1 MLKHA
6 FKLYEKVLD
15 GQLHQLVDIEKIKY
29 RFMLG
34 KDTVDSVFILRR
46 HAEKFRSKNKKLFFV
61 FLDLKKAIKV
71 PREVI

>member
-6 FKLYEKVLD
+6 FKFYEKILD
-15 GQLHQLVDIEKIKY
+15 GQLHQLVDIDKIKY

-34 KDTVDSVFILRR
+34 KDTVDSVFILGR

>member
-1 MLKHA
+1 
-6 FKLYEKVLD
+6 
-15 GQLHQLVDIEKIKY
+15 
-29 RFMLG
+29 MLG